1 MRFFGVEY
9 FAPINLKLSR
19 FHGEVIFLKT
29 KVGVMAIN
37 VNEDNL
43 PELLFTIPTN
53 NARYDFEVNA
63 RSLMI
68 ITEDGSTLYQL
79 QTPLRRSDPPIK
91 RQTIN
96 FKFKIGEY
104 DEVCS
109 DQLFYIV
116 GNQVTHVINPRLYST
131 SAYYSDVWIN
141 GEILNIDAVNIGDR
155 EILFIHTKTDIQAW
169 VFAEHP
175 TLYVSWK
182 GKIEDF
188 KLSLS
193 ANNTK

>member
-1 MRFFGVEY
+1 MRFFGVQY
-9 FAPINLKLSR
+9 FAPVNLKLSR

-37 VNEDNL
+37 INEDNL

-53 NARYDFEVNA
+53 NVRYDFEVNA

-68 ITEDGSTLYQL
+68 ITEEGSTLYQL
-79 QTPLRRSDPPIK
+79 QTPLRRTDPPIK

-116 GNQVTHVINPRLYST
+116 GTQVTHVINPRMYST
-131 SAYYSDVWIN
+131 SAYYSDVWID
-141 GEILNIDAVNIGDR
+141 G
-155 EILFIHTKTDIQAW
+155 
-169 VFAEHP
+169 
-175 TLYVSWK
+175 
-182 GKIEDF
+182 
-188 KLSLS
+188 
-193 ANNTK
+193 